1 LPQLLSKDVFPDKM
15 GKAKRATR
23 GRTSASKESS
33 ARQASLP
40 GSARPK
46 EGEQGELA
54 FLSRATDLGFALSL
68 PYGHMQRYDFIV
80 DSGKNIWRVQVKTS
94 NHMLNGLYLVGIHHR
109 AKRSAHAYTASEIDF
124 VAAYILPEQTWYI
137 LPVRE
142 VTEHRSLLFR
152 PKGYPRRDPYAHYR
166 EAWYLLREPDGL
178 VFG

>member
-1 LPQLLSKDVFPDKM
+1 M
-15 GKAKRATR
+15 GTTRRTSR
-23 GRTSASKESS
+23 GRTPAFEGNRAPKASH
-33 ARQASLP
+33 QN

-54 FLSRATDLGFALSL
+54 FLSKASNLGFAVSL
-68 PYGHMQRYDFIV
+68 PYGHMQRYDFVV
-80 DSGKNIWRVQVKTS
+80 DGGGHMWRVQVKTT

-109 AKRSAHAYTASEIDF
+109 ANRRARNYTESEIDF
-124 VAAYILPEQTWYI
+124 VAIYILPEQTWYI

-152 PKGYPRRDPYAHYR
+152 PRGYHRRDPYAHYR
-166 EAWYLLREPDGL
+166 EAWHLLRQPDGL